1 MILVGITLFLIL
13 IGLGFFAYGAIALS
27 KYAFR
32 MGTGPGLMT
41 LLFPP
46 YTIYFALFKLEE
58 EGKSWPT
65 ASWLFGIV
73 VSILLTV
80 AFWPDL
86 SALMSG
92 DMERFEGPIGAGAAA
107 VEKYGSQEEMLE
119 EESSSDSAD
128 KKEEKADEGE
138 AAAEEKADGEKAEGA
153 DSAEGES
160 AEGAEKAEGEAAE
173 GEAAGEK
180 AGAEAGK

>member
-86 SALMSG
+86 SALMNG
-92 DMERFEGPIGAGAAA
+92 DMERFQGPIGAGAAA
-107 VEKYGSQEEMLE
+107 VEKYGEEEMLE
-119 EESSSDSAD
+119 EEAPKADSE
-128 KKEEKADEGE
+128 KKEE
-138 AAAEEKADGEKAEGA
+138 AAEEGAENAAGAEGAEKAEG
-153 DSAEGES
+153 DTAEG
-160 AEGAEKAEGEAAE
+160 AEGAEKAEGEAA
-173 GEAAGEK
+173 GDEASK
-180 AGAEAGK
+180 